1 MGKKCRNCNCPKDFV
16 VDDLCVN
23 GDIDA
28 KGSTLYISTI
38 TTGTSSPVQI
48 SSLSTCGITSCSS
61 SSPIIVTGDV
71 SINGDLTVSGITNI
85 INYNLTNM
93 SVGNGV
99 SILDSLTGPGGSIR
113 NFKTLTSNDDSISIT
128 SNANTIDFSSAIT
141 LSNVGTGVGIYS
153 NRTNNTFNLQSIQS
167 ISPSITVTED
177 PNNNTI
183 DLNYVLNR
191 YTVGINYNSMVV
203 VPPYTWIPLTIDNQ
217 FEGPPTYTFTT
228 NGITGGTIP
237 PLCKAQLNLDL
248 NVNPTTSL
256 AAVGATLFYIR
267 YFNQNL
273 FYGYQQ
279 IVVPPQQ
286 NNPPNNVAQGTPG
299 GLLTFTYVFNLT
311 TPVNNL
317 QIQVWQNGTSNYTI
331 IGNQPLITL
340 SPLP

>member
-1 MGKKCRNCNCPKDFV
+1 MGKKCRNCNCPRDFSV
-16 VDDLCVN
+16 NDLCVS

-28 KGSTLYISTI
+28 QGSTLYISTI
-38 TTGTSSPVQI
+38 TSGTLSPVQI
-48 SSLSTCGITSCSS
+48 SSLSTCSITSCNP
-61 SSPIIVTGDV
+61 SSPITMTGDV
-71 SINGDLTVSGITNI
+71 SISGDLTVSGTTNI
-85 INYNLTNM
+85 INYNLTNTDI
-93 SVGNGV
+93 GNGV
-99 SILDSLTGPGGSIR
+99 SILGPLTGPGGSIR

-128 SNANTIDFSSAIT
+128 SNTNTVNFSSAIT
-141 LSNVGTGVGIYS
+141 LSNVGTGIGIYL
-153 NRTNNTFNLQSIQS
+153 NRTNNTFNLQSIRS

-191 YTVGINYNSMVV
+191 YTVGINYNTMVV
-203 VPPYTWIPLTIDNQ
+203 VPPYTWIPLTISNQ
-217 FEGPPTYTFTT
+217 FEGPPTYTLTT
-228 NGITGGTIP
+228 NSITGGTVP
-237 PLCKAQLNLDL
+237 PLCKAELNLDL
-248 NVNPTTSL
+248 NVNPVTSL

-299 GLLTFTYVFNLT
+299 GLLTFTYTFVLKD
-311 TPVNNL
+311 PVNNL
-317 QIQVWQNGTSNYTI
+317 QVQVWQNGVSNYTV